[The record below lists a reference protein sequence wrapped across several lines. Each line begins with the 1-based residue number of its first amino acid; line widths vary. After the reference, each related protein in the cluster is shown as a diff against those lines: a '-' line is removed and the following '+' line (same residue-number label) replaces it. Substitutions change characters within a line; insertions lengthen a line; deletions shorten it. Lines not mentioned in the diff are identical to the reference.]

1 MYKRARQVCLC
12 GHAQVYMHD
21 MLGCT
26 GPHSVHGCILNW
38 ISIFAPPPPTQCA
51 RDRDEKTICA
61 LKTHLNMENELKE
74 MLKRGAL
81 AIGAQGKIK
90 WGESVYIVIFFK

>member
-1 MYKRARQVCLC
+1 
-12 GHAQVYMHD
+12 
-21 MLGCT
+21 
-26 GPHSVHGCILNW
+26 
-38 ISIFAPPPPTQCA
+38 
-51 RDRDEKTICA
+51 
-61 LKTHLNMENELKE
+61 MENELKE